1 MKMKVLGLL
10 AILGLLL
17 TACSPKD
24 NDQMITIGT
33 TEGHYAKVI
42 DKALAPA
49 LKELGYTTE
58 VKKYVDFITP
68 NADLAE
74 GDIDANMF
82 QQRLYLDQSKQQ
94 EELPIVALTDIP
106 SVGLGLYSN
115 ELTSIDD
122 IPNGAWITIP
132 NDELSTARALRFLE
146 QQGLLSLRT
155 DAKTYTVNETQIDSN
170 PKKLQIQP
178 VLTAQLVASLASG
191 DLAVIPDNYVLVND
205 MELDAALAKE
215 QLSEE
220 LNYIIAVREG
230 DTDKDFARA
239 LKEAVQSDTFKNAID
254 KEFQGFGK

>member
-1 MKMKVLGLL
+1 MKMKILGLL
-10 AILGLLL
+10 TIFALLL

-24 NDQMITIGT
+24 DGKTIKIGT
-33 TEGHYAKVI
+33 TEGLYAKVI

-49 LKELGYTTE
+49 LKELGYKIE

-68 NADLAE
+68 NEELAE
-74 GDIDANMF
+74 GEIDANMF

-106 SVGLGLYSN
+106 SVGFGLYSN

-122 IPNGAWITIP
+122 IPNGAWVTIP
-132 NDELSTARALRFLE
+132 NDELGTARALRFLE
-146 QQGLLSLRT
+146 QQSLLSLNA
-155 DAKTYTVNETQIDSN
+155 DASTFTVNETQIDSN

-220 LNYIIAVREG
+220 LNYLIAVKEE
-230 DTDKDFARA
+230 DQDKDFAKA
-239 LKEAVQSDTFKNAID
+239 LKEAIASETFMQVID